1 MQRDQLDRDL
11 FHTVTP
17 SGLTV
22 LSERLPGVRS
32 AAVGVWVRAASAHEP
47 PARMGVSHL
56 LEHMVFKGTERRNA
70 MQLAQAL
77 EGRGGSLDAFTS
89 RDHTSYQAHVLDED
103 LPLAVEVLTDLV
115 RRPLLRAEDLEL
127 ERNVVLEEINGVEDT
142 PDDLVFEVHART
154 LWPDHPYGYSILGTP
169 DTVAAL
175 GVSDLKDVHRAGY
188 YPSNFVVA
196 AAGNVEHEH
205 LLAALEREGWFEPD
219 PAGRQPRPAAA
230 TEPAQRGV
238 RRVVERE
245 TAQAHIVLGTD
256 TFESRDPRRYALAL
270 LTNAMGGG
278 MSSRLFQ
285 RVREE
290 LGLAYA
296 IFSYQQFYQGTGQLG
311 VYVGTAP
318 ATADRAEAEIL
329 AEFAKAAREGL
340 STEELEQGKRQL
352 KGQVL
357 LALENPTSRM
367 HRLAG
372 TVLNRDRYKTLDE
385 IRAAIDAITAD
396 AVAAVAAEFF
406 DPERQTMVV
415 LGGDSGAGERMGL
428 AAGRL

>member
-1 MQRDQLDRDL
+1 MQREQLDQEL
-11 FHTVTP
+11 FRTVTP

-22 LSERLPGVRS
+22 LSERLPGMRS

-56 LEHMVFKGTERRNA
+56 LEHMVFKGTQRRNA

-77 EGRGGSLDAFTS
+77 ECRGGSLDAYTS

-103 LPLAVEVLTDLV
+103 LPLAVDVLSDLV

-142 PDDLVFEVHART
+142 PDDLVFELHSRA
-154 LWPDHPYGYSILGTP
+154 LWPDNPYGYSILGTP
-169 DTVAAL
+169 DTVGAL
-175 GVSDLKDVHRAGY
+175 GASDLKDVHQSGY
-188 YPSNFVVA
+188 YPANFVVA
-196 AAGNVEHEH
+196 AAGNVDHDQ
-205 LLAALEREGWFEPD
+205 LLSSLDAEGWNEPD
-219 PAGRQPRPAAA
+219 SAGRGAREQAG
-230 TEPAQRGV
+230 TVPAQRGV
-238 RRVVERE
+238 RNRVERE
-245 TAQAHIVLGTD
+245 TAQAHIVIGTD

-270 LTNAMGGG
+270 LTSAMGGG

-296 IFSYQQFYQGTGQLG
+296 IFAYQHFYQGTGQLG

-318 ATADRAEAEIL
+318 ATAERAEAEIRS
-329 AEFAKAAREGL
+329 EFAKVAREGL
-340 STEELEQGKRQL
+340 TADEVEQGKRQL

-357 LALENPTSRM
+357 LALESPVSRM
-367 HRLAG
+367 HRLAS
-372 TVLNRDRYKTLDE
+372 TVLNQDRYKTLDE
-385 IRAAIDAITAD
+385 IRASIDAITGAE
-396 AVAAVAAEFF
+396 VAALAEEFF
-406 DPERQTMVV
+406 DPDRQATVV
-415 LGGDSGAGERMGL
+415 LGGAS
-428 AAGRL
+428 